1 MKKILGIFLL
11 ILFIAGHNL
20 YAANVTSPVVDLGT
34 ITYTSST
41 PGVHTFTVTATGSS
55 YPGSSYSLT
64 DTGDGTATG
73 GTYTAFNVTN
83 LATYGAAKYAHIR
96 LSQQDPIPVAYSQNC
111 GTLAITDLKVTTRTG
126 QSPDH
131 ASFAKRGGNPITIK
145 GYENGIYFPF
155 IATVTP
161 LSGKGM
167 CTITQT
173 YSIFSFS
180 EGGPA
185 EASLIYDYIPFSIT
199 FSVTIITPRDALEHN
214 TNAALNFGTF
224 CKSTTQN
231 QSLIVNADG
240 SVGAHSMVCDPTP
253 ATISADSFTVNLSSA
268 PSYSVNLPATAS
280 LNGSNGGELT
290 VSNFT
295 TSCGNSP
302 CTVTGGSGS
311 FSVGGTIN
319 VPANSPVGDYEGT
332 YGVSITY

>member
-1 MKKILGIFLL
+1 MKKILGFLL
-11 ILFIAGHNL
+11 ILFIAGNNL
-20 YAANVTSPVVDLGT
+20 HAANVTSPVVDLGT

-41 PGVHTFTVTATGSS
+41 PGVHTFTVTATGSPLGRS
-55 YPGSSYSLT
+55 YGIANA
-64 DTGDGTATG
+64 GDGNVTK
-73 GTYTAFNVTN
+73 GTYTSFNATN
-83 LATYGAAKYAHIR
+83 LAVFGQAKFIHIR
-96 LSQQDPIPVAYSQNC
+96 LSQQDPVPVAYSQDC
-111 GTLAITDLKVTTRTG
+111 GTLAITDLQVKTG
-126 QSPDH
+126 YPEHS
-131 ASFAKRGGNPITIK
+131 SFAKSGTSLSPRDYPQGL
-145 GYENGIYFPF
+145 YFPF
-155 IATVTP
+155 TATVTP
-161 LSGKGM
+161 LAGKGA
-167 CTITQT
+167 CTLTQT
-173 YSIFSFS
+173 YSIFSMS
-180 EGGPA
+180 EGKTA
-185 EASLIYDYIPFSIT
+185 KEDSLIYDYIPFSIT
-199 FSVTIITPRDALEHN
+199 FSVTIVTPRDALEHN

-231 QSLIVNADG
+231 QSLSVNADG

-332 YGVSITY
+332 YGVPITY